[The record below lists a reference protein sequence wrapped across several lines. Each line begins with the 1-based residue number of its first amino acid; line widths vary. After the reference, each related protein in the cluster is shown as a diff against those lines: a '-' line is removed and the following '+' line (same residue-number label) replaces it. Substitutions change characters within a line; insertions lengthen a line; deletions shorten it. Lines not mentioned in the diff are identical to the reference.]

1 MSESEWMSEW
11 GIKWV
16 SKSEIDRVSKCVNEG
31 EGMWVNKGVCEW
43 GSQWESEWIS
53 ESKWVNEWLNGFP
66 SCLWRRAICVLHM
79 GPRSCPSSS
88 CSPGWLWKRS
98 DQTLETFRPNI
109 HPFVIFPPTIG
120 VWATY
125 PEKALHSLFHT
136 IWASQALKLFVS
148 VWNTPGLSPCCWELF
163 ATGNQAHFEGQIV
176 AKYSF
181 PAQIFKELC
190 WWCYVWTEKKGKKII
205 FFPP

>member
-16 SKSEIDRVSKCVNEG
+16 SKSEIDRVSKCMNES

-43 GSQWESEWIS
+43 GSQWEWVNKWEQMSKWMIEWIPLLPVK
-53 ESKWVNEWLNGFP
+53 EGYL
-66 SCLWRRAICVLHM
+66 CTTY
-79 GPRSCPSSS
+79 GPKELPLVKLFSRM
-88 CSPGWLWKRS
+88 
-98 DQTLETFRPNI
+98 TLETFRPNI
-109 HPFVIFPPTIG
+109 HPFVIFLPTIG

-125 PEKALHSLFHT
+125 PEKALSSLFHT

-148 VWNTPGLSPCCWELF
+148 AWNTPGLSPCCWELF